1 MTLNVRFIKIMYKN
15 KIIIYLNLNIIN
27 NFFVYYQ

>member
-1 MTLNVRFIKIMYKN
+1 MTLNVHFIKIMYKN
-15 KIIIYLNLNIIN
+15 RIIIYLNLNIIN